1 MEVAGGFAPLVGDT
15 GGGEER
21 PDGGNTYLRRQRFG
35 SCDTNQGGGGSEDRS
50 GTPTAEEKPFRKL
63 RGFFVLCKSA
73 INFKWGQQLY

>member
-50 GTPTAEEKPFRKL
+50 GTPTAEEAILLLCVVLFEGYPFSVK
-63 RGFFVLCKSA
+63 V
-73 INFKWGQQLY
+73 